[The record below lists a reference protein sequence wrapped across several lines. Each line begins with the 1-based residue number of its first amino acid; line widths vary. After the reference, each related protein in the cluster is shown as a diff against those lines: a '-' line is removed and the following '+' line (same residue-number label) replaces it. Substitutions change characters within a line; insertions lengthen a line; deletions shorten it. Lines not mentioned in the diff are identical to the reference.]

1 MPDRNL
7 LVASRDARR
16 SEVQYINGVCKW
28 PRREGAS
35 STDKNIYAPLLSAST
50 PFSGQEC
57 VGGTWARSRA
67 REYAL
72 LAFGVGV
79 GQRTVHPMMR
89 FHSFID
95 RLVSVVRQ
103 SKQREIKRGGTAQRE
118 K

>member
-1 MPDRNL
+1 ML
-7 LVASRDARR
+7 LLLFLAEHVWEGLGRAAEHERD
-16 SEVQYINGVCKW
+16 
-28 PRREGAS
+28 
-35 STDKNIYAPLLSAST
+35 
-50 PFSGQEC
+50 
-57 VGGTWARSRA
+57 
-67 REYAL
+67 AL
-72 LAFGVGV
+72 LAFGVRV